1 MQPAAVLSAG
11 VASVVF
17 PPNLPL
23 PDSIWLHMEGIGA
36 ALLLLYCCFTAAL
49 LLLILL
55 YGCSH
60 TGAAEMRLNSDAR
73 VGKTAALLLLY
84 CCFTAAYS

>member
-23 PDSIWLHMEGIGA
+23 PESIWLHMEGIGA

-49 LLLILL
+49 LLL
-55 YGCSH
+55 YCSSDYCM
-60 TGAAEMRLNSDAR
+60 GAHIQVPLKCASIPTRA
-73 VGKTAALLLLY
+73 
-84 CCFTAAYS
+84 